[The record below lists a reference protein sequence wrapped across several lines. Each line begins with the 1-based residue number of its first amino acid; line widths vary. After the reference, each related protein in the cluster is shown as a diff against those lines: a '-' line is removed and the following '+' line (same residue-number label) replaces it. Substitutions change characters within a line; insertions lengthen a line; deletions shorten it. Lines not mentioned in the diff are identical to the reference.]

1 MSAMSSDESIQQATP
16 KAGKKRGAERTQI
29 ATRNEEWSDERLKS
43 FLSLQ
48 PPAHL
53 PADYN
58 ILLKAYRGMT
68 AELWG
73 RFLPLYLESGRDINV
88 RLEDGSTILDLVNQ
102 HRRSVDYA
110 RALKDNGAVA
120 GRST

>member
-1 MSAMSSDESIQQATP
+1 MSSDEAKQQDTA

-43 FLSLQ
+43 FLALQ

-68 AELWG
+68 AELWA
-73 RFLPLYLESGRDINV
+73 RFLPLYLESGRDINI
-88 RLEDGSTILDLVNQ
+88 RLEDGSTILDLVSQ
-102 HRRSVDYA
+102 HRRSVEYV
-110 RALKDNGAVA
+110 RALEDNGAVS
-120 GRST
+120 GRSP